1 MTDGTGIDETA
12 RAALPQATYL
22 REAAPCDFEVSV
34 VTLVADQGRY
44 ERMLASAAAK
54 GFDAERAQFIALDNR
69 GANRFDGFTALRS
82 ALPLCRG
89 RFVMFTHDD
98 VEFTHD
104 GLDELLARLDEL
116 SAAHPDWAL
125 AGNAGC
131 LSTRTTEPRT
141 YRHIIDPHGEHRVAA
156 PMLVNALDENLF
168 VMARDRAVL
177 GALDLSGF
185 HCYAADLCLTA
196 EVMGG
201 KAYVIPFLLTHHSAG
216 NPSAD
221 FKAACDQMIAKYRR
235 FFIGRRHRT
244 PAAKMPFGW
253 GGLKTAVR
261 EALRLGSPA
270 GV

>member
-12 RAALPQATYL
+12 RAALPQAIYL
-22 REAAPCDFEVSV
+22 REAVPCDFEVSV

-116 SAAHPDWAL
+116 SAAHPDWACL
-125 AGNAGC
+125 AKRPPQCPPAHC
-131 LSTRTTEPRT
+131 LAPRW
-141 YRHIIDPHGEHRVAA
+141 RHQA
-156 PMLVNALDENLF
+156 
-168 VMARDRAVL
+168 
-177 GALDLSGF
+177 
-185 HCYAADLCLTA
+185 
-196 EVMGG
+196 
-201 KAYVIPFLLTHHSAG
+201 
-216 NPSAD
+216 
-221 FKAACDQMIAKYRR
+221 
-235 FFIGRRHRT
+235 
-244 PAAKMPFGW
+244 
-253 GGLKTAVR
+253 
-261 EALRLGSPA
+261 
-270 GV
+270 